1 MNTFPKVSVVTT
13 TYNDIE
19 NLKRILA
26 EVKKQTYPNIEHII
40 VDGGS
45 TDGTVELLKELEEKE
60 PGRISWMSEKDNGI
74 YDAINKG
81 ICMATGDIVGCCFDR
96 YADEGVLMR
105 MVEIMEKEGTDGVHG
120 DLCYMDGDRI
130 VRKWHQGQGVIR
142 SGWMPGHP
150 TLYLK
155 KEVYD
160 RFGLYRT
167 DYRISGDY
175 EFMVRILYKDKVKLS
190 YIPEVLVYMSHG
202 GTSTNSLGAYVES
215 MLEGHR
221 ALKENGVHF
230 AWFTDLCRVFRVLSQ
245 FVTARG
251 E

>member
-81 ICMATGDIVGCCFDR
+81 IRMATGDIVGCCFDR

-120 DLCYMDGDRI
+120 DLCYMDGERI

-175 EFMVRILYKDKVKLS
+175 EFMVRILYRKEVTLS
-190 YIPEVLVYMSHG
+190 YLPEILIYMSHG

-215 MLEGHR
+215 MMEGHR
-221 ALKENGVHF
+221 ALVENHVPF
-230 AWFTDLCRVFRVLSQ
+230 AWVTDLCRVVRVLSQ
-245 FVTARG
+245 FVIR
-251 E
+251 

>member
-45 TDGTVELLKELEEKE
+45 TDGTVDLLKELEEKE

-81 ICMATGDIVGCCFDR
+81 ICMATGEIVGCCFDR

-142 SGWMPGHP
+142 SGWMPGQP

-175 EFMVRILYKDKVKLS
+175 EFMVRILYRKEVTLS
-190 YIPEVLVYMSHG
+190 YLPEILIYMSHG

-215 MLEGHR
+215 MMEGHR
-221 ALKENGVHF
+221 ALVENHVPF
-230 AWFTDLCRVFRVLSQ
+230 AWVTDLCRVVRVLSQ
-245 FVTARG
+245 FVIR
-251 E
+251 

>member
-45 TDGTVELLKELEEKE
+45 TDGTAELLKELEEKE

-160 RFGLYRT
+160 KFGLYRT

-175 EFMVRILYKDKVKLS
+175 EFMVRILYRKEVTLS
-190 YIPEVLVYMSHG
+190 YLPEILIYMSHG

-215 MLEGHR
+215 MMEGHR
-221 ALKENGVHF
+221 ALVENHVPF
-230 AWFTDLCRVFRVLSQ
+230 AWVTDLCRVVRVLSQ
-245 FVTARG
+245 FVIR
-251 E
+251 

>member
-45 TDGTVELLKELEEKE
+45 TDGTVDLLKELEEKE

-81 ICMATGDIVGCCFDR
+81 ICMATGDIVGCCFDQ

-175 EFMVRILYKDKVKLS
+175 EFMVRILYRKEVTLS
-190 YIPEVLVYMSHG
+190 YLPEILIYMSHG

-215 MLEGHR
+215 MMEGHR
-221 ALKENGVHF
+221 ALVENHVPF
-230 AWFTDLCRVFRVLSQ
+230 AWVTDLCRVVRVLSQ
-245 FVTARG
+245 FVIR
-251 E
+251 

>member
-45 TDGTVELLKELEEKE
+45 TDGTVDLLKELEEKE

-175 EFMVRILYKDKVKLS
+175 EFMVRILYRKEVTLS
-190 YIPEVLVYMSHG
+190 YLPEILIYMSHG
-202 GTSTNSLGAYVES
+202 GTSTDSLRAYVES
-215 MLEGHR
+215 MMEGHR
-221 ALKENGVHF
+221 ALVENHVPF
-230 AWFTDLCRVFRVLSQ
+230 AWVTDLCRVVRVLSQ
-245 FVTARG
+245 FVIR
-251 E
+251 

>member
-26 EVKKQTYPNIEHII
+26 EVKRQTYPNIEHII

-45 TDGTVELLKELEEKE
+45 TDGTVDLLKELEEKE

-120 DLCYMDGDRI
+120 DLCYMNGDRI

-175 EFMVRILYKDKVKLS
+175 EFMVRILYRKEVTLS
-190 YIPEVLVYMSHG
+190 YLPEILIYMSHG

-215 MLEGHR
+215 MMEGHR
-221 ALKENGVHF
+221 ALVENHVPF
-230 AWFTDLCRVFRVLSQ
+230 AWVTDLCRVVRVLSQ
-245 FVTARG
+245 FVIR
-251 E
+251 

>member
-45 TDGTVELLKELEEKE
+45 TDGTVDLLKELEEKE

-175 EFMVRILYKDKVKLS
+175 EFMVRILYRKEVTLS
-190 YIPEVLVYMSHG
+190 YLPEILIYMSHG

-215 MLEGHR
+215 MMEGHR
-221 ALKENGVHF
+221 ALVENHVPF
-230 AWFTDLCRVFRVLSQ
+230 AWVTDLCRVVRVLSQ
-245 FVTARG
+245 FVIR
-251 E
+251 

>member
-74 YDAINKG
+74 YDALNKG
-81 ICMATGDIVGCCFDR
+81 IRMATGDIVGCCFDR

-160 RFGLYRT
+160 KFGLYRT

-175 EFMVRILYKDKVKLS
+175 EFMVRILYRKEVTLS
-190 YIPEVLVYMSHG
+190 YLPEILIYMSHG

-215 MLEGHR
+215 MMEGHR
-221 ALKENGVHF
+221 ALVENHVPF
-230 AWFTDLCRVFRVLSQ
+230 AWVTDLCRVVRVLSQ
-245 FVTARG
+245 FVIR
-251 E
+251 

>member
-45 TDGTVELLKELEEKE
+45 TDGTVDLLKELEEKE
-60 PGRISWMSEKDNGI
+60 PGCISWMSEKDNGI

-160 RFGLYRT
+160 KFGLYRT

-175 EFMVRILYKDKVKLS
+175 EFMVRILYRKEVTLS
-190 YIPEVLVYMSHG
+190 YLPEILIYMSHG

-215 MLEGHR
+215 MMEGHR
-221 ALKENGVHF
+221 ALVENHVPF
-230 AWFTDLCRVFRVLSQ
+230 AWVTDLCRVVRVLSQ
-245 FVTARG
+245 FVIR
-251 E
+251 

>member
-81 ICMATGDIVGCCFDR
+81 IRMATGDIVGCCFDR

-160 RFGLYRT
+160 KFGLYRT

-175 EFMVRILYKDKVKLS
+175 EFMVRILYRKEVTLS
-190 YIPEVLVYMSHG
+190 YLPEILIYMSHG

-215 MLEGHR
+215 MMEGHR
-221 ALKENGVHF
+221 ALVENHVPF
-230 AWFTDLCRVFRVLSQ
+230 AWVTDLCRVVRVLSQ
-245 FVTARG
+245 FVIR
-251 E
+251 